1 MEAEGGITLGAALP
15 FAWVNLLCAS
25 LLTYC
30 LGRIHE
36 KKDALEQNRLLI
48 E

>member
-1 MEAEGGITLGAALP
+1 MPWLS
-15 FAWVNLLCAS
+15 LLAAS
-25 LLTYC
+25 LVAYC